1 MDPSRHPQTQEKE
14 EEGGAQVTLTEA
26 LAAIPAVVLVLL
38 WLRLWMIGIRGIAFL
53 LEHLINHVKKGET
66 LERVDAQLK

>member
-1 MDPSRHPQTQEKE
+1 M
-14 EEGGAQVTLTEA
+14 TLTEA